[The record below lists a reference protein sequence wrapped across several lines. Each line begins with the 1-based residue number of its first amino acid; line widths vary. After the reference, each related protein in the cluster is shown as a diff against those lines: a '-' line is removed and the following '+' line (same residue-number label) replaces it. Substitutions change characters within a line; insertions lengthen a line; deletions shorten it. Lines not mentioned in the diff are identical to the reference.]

1 MEYAPAVDMI
11 RRWRIVSRSAT
22 AGARTMST
30 APKAPEP
37 KAAANQNDT
46 GGEYLEAPT
55 IGAHDASEI
64 SDEHLEAPEVPDSDS
79 EPAGHGAPRGKPK
92 KKPSA
97 ISGKKFHKRDLVRVD
112 DLRPSL
118 AHRIR
123 TDHPDLPAGA
133 RISREELGRYRMRYT
148 EELLQQ
154 EHGEFSEL
162 DRQVVESIARQDTIS
177 ENSEEEFEEH
187 RTFADR
193 VSDDM
198 AAFGGSWWFLI
209 SFGSVLFIWIG
220 INLIEGT
227 VSAFDPYPF
236 ILLNLVL
243 SCIAAIQAPIIM
255 MSQKRQ
261 ETKDRLRS
269 FNDYRVNL
277 KAELEVRHLHE
288 KLDYLISRQWTRL
301 AEMQQMQL
309 DAMHELTGAKTQKRA
324 PRRRRAVKSKAVQ

>member
-1 MEYAPAVDMI
+1 
-11 RRWRIVSRSAT
+11 
-22 AGARTMST
+22 MST
-30 APKAPEP
+30 VPKTSEQ
-37 KAAANQNDT
+37 KAAANENDS
-46 GGEYLEAPT
+46 GGEYFEAP
-55 IGAHDASEI
+55 IAQEDLHEV
-64 SDEHLEAPEVPDSDS
+64 SDEHFDTPEVPDS
-79 EPAGHGAPRGKPK
+79 EPSGPGASRIKPR

-97 ISGKKFHKRDLVRVD
+97 ISGRKFRKRDLVRID
-112 DLRPSL
+112 TLRPSL
-118 AHRIR
+118 ADRIHA
-123 TDHPDLPAGA
+123 DHPDLPRGA
-133 RISREELGRYRMRYT
+133 RISREELGRYRMRYM

-187 RTFADR
+187 RTFPDR
-193 VSDDM
+193 VSDNM

-209 SFGSVLFIWIG
+209 SFATVLLVWIAV
-220 INLIEGT
+220 NLFEGLNG
-227 VSAFDPYPF
+227 AFDPYPF
-236 ILLNLVL
+236 ILLNLLL

-261 ETKDRLRS
+261 EVKDRLRS
-269 FNDYRVNL
+269 FNEYRVNL

-309 DAMHELTGAKTQKRA
+309 EAMQELAGAKKAKRTVRGA
-324 PRRRRAVKSKAVQ
+324 RRRTVKGEA

>member
-1 MEYAPAVDMI
+1 
-11 RRWRIVSRSAT
+11 
-22 AGARTMST
+22 MST
-30 APKAPEP
+30 VPKASEQ
-37 KAAANQNDT
+37 KAADNENDS
-46 GGEYLEAPT
+46 GGEYFEAST
-55 IGAHDASEI
+55 TQEDLHGV
-64 SDEHLEAPEVPDSDS
+64 SDEHFDTPEVPDS
-79 EPAGHGAPRGKPK
+79 EPSGPGASRFKPK

-97 ISGKKFHKRDLVRVD
+97 ISGRKFRKRDLVRID
-112 DLRPSL
+112 TLRPSL
-118 AHRIR
+118 ADRIHA
-123 TDHPDLPAGA
+123 DHPDLPKGA
-133 RISREELGRYRMRYT
+133 RISREELGRYRMRYM

-187 RTFADR
+187 RSFADR
-193 VSDDM
+193 VSDNM

-209 SFGSVLFIWIG
+209 SFGSVLLIWIG
-220 INLIEGT
+220 INLIAGMS
-227 VSAFDPYPF
+227 SAFDPYPF
-236 ILLNLVL
+236 ILLNLLL

-309 DAMHELTGAKTQKRA
+309 DAMHELTGAKKAKRA
-324 PRRRRAVKSKAVQ
+324 VRGVRRRTVKSEGVE

>member
-1 MEYAPAVDMI
+1 
-11 RRWRIVSRSAT
+11 
-22 AGARTMST
+22 MST

-261 ETKDRLRS
+261 ETKDRLRP
-269 FNDYRVNL
+269 FHDHRVNPQ
-277 KAELEVRHLHE
+277 AEPEVAPSAREARLPDLAPVDAAGRNAADAARRHARTDRRE
-288 KLDYLISRQWTRL
+288 D
-301 AEMQQMQL
+301 AE
-309 DAMHELTGAKTQKRA
+309 AGATQA
-324 PRRRRAVKSKAVQ
+324 AGGEEQGGAVRG

>member
-1 MEYAPAVDMI
+1 
-11 RRWRIVSRSAT
+11 
-22 AGARTMST
+22 MST
-30 APKAPEP
+30 VPKASEQQ
-37 KAAANQNDT
+37 AADTENDS
-46 GGEYLEAPT
+46 GGEYFEAPIT
-55 IGAHDASEI
+55 PEDLHEV
-64 SDEHLEAPEVPDSDS
+64 SDEHFDTPEVPDS
-79 EPAGHGAPRGKPK
+79 EPTGLGTSRIKPK

-97 ISGKKFHKRDLVRVD
+97 ISGRKFHKRDLVRID
-112 DLRPSL
+112 TLRPSL
-118 AHRIR
+118 ADRIR
-123 TDHPDLPAGA
+123 SDHPDLPRGA
-133 RISREELGRYRMRYT
+133 RISREELGRYRMRYM

-187 RTFADR
+187 RTFPDR
-193 VSDDM
+193 VSDNM

-209 SFGSVLFIWIG
+209 SFAAVLLVWIG
-220 INLIEGT
+220 VNLFEGLNG
-227 VSAFDPYPF
+227 AFDPYPF
-236 ILLNLVL
+236 ILLNLLL

-261 ETKDRLRS
+261 EVKDRLRS
-269 FNDYRVNL
+269 FNEYRVNL

-309 DAMHELTGAKTQKRA
+309 DAMNELAGTKKVKRA
-324 PRRRRAVKSKAVQ
+324 VRGVRRRTVKGEAGQ